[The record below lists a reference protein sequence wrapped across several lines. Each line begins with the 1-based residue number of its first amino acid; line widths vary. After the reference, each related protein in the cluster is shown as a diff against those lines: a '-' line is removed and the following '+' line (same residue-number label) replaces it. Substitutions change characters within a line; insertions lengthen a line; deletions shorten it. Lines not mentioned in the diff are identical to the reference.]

1 MQYKEMLEKT
11 SCLVQG
17 IVKSVNEYVNKDK
30 KSFWSVDLEV
40 KGTKSPVNIRL
51 PDYFDR
57 SKLVEYE
64 LARFSVAFVDSFDK
78 RSKVMVALA

>member
-1 MQYKEMLEKT
+1 MLEKT

-17 IVKSVNEYVNKDK
+17 IVKAIKVYVNKDG

-40 KGTKSPVNIRL
+40 KGTTAPVNIRL
-51 PDYFDR
+51 PADFDR

-64 LARFSVAFVDSFDK
+64 LARFSVIFVDSWDK
-78 RSKVMVALA
+78 QSKVMVAQA